1 MQIMRILV
9 IEDEHH
15 LLSQIATRLR
25 NDGYAVDTAENGTN
39 GLYLGR
45 EFDFDAA
52 IIDLGLPDI
61 SGMTVI
67 ENLRTANKKFPVL
80 ILTAR
85 SGWQDKVAGLESG
98 ADDYITKPFHIEE
111 LCARLRALLRRAS
124 GQAQAVL
131 RHGGISLNLTSH
143 EVRVNDIPIELTAFE
158 FKALEY
164 LMLHAGEVISK
175 NQLTEHLYEQDY
187 ERDSNVIEVFI
198 GRLRRKLDPENRN
211 QPIETLRGQGYRFKS
226 AMA

>member
-15 LLSQIATRLR
+15 LLNQIAARLR
-25 NDGYAVDTAENGTN
+25 GDGYAVDTAENGTN

-52 IIDLGLPDI
+52 IIDLGLPDMP
-61 SGMTVI
+61 GMTVI

-85 SGWQDKVAGLESG
+85 SRWQDKVAGLESG

-131 RHGGISLNLTSH
+131 RHGSISLNLTSH
-143 EVRVNDIPIELTAFE
+143 EVRVNDLPVELTAFE

-198 GRLRRKLDPENRN
+198 GRLRRKLDPENRH

>member
-1 MQIMRILV
+1 MRILV

-15 LLSQIATRLR
+15 LLDQIAGRLR
-25 NDGYAVDTAENGTN
+25 SDGYAVDTATNGTD

-45 EFDFDAA
+45 EFNFDAA
-52 IIDLGLPDI
+52 IIDLGLPDM
-61 SGMTVI
+61 SGITVI
-67 ENLRTANKKFPVL
+67 ENLRTNNMKFPVL

-85 SGWQDKVAGLESG
+85 SRWQDKVEGLESG

-111 LCARLRALLRRAS
+111 LCARLRALLRRAG
-124 GQAQAVL
+124 GQAQSVL
-131 RHGGISLNLTSH
+131 RYGDISLNLSSH
-143 EVRVNDIPIELTAFE
+143 EVRVNDVCIELTAFE
-158 FKALEY
+158 YKALEY

-175 NQLTEHLYEQDY
+175 TQLTEHLYEQDY

-198 GRLRRKLDPENRN
+198 GRLRRKLDPQNKD
-211 QPIETLRGQGYRFKS
+211 QPIETLRGQGYRFKAPS